1 MDHRTNSDYFHY
13 TALNGFYTRGGVCL
27 LRGTNCIFIVQ
38 VNLSLER
45 VNKMCLV
52 GLERRPWFQMNLSPR
67 SLVMVLTRSMII
79 DGLTLCFGTRT
90 CTLSAKMTLR
100 PYPEYSVANYFL
112 SRNNYQTINKSR
124 EQPGG
129 NTRKGNTI
137 NNRSN
142 STFKNNQSTIS
153 IITKPIFNFPLR
165 HMQQRLK
172 SWGCYQPLDDL
183 MSELHL
189 HQFCTKE
196 GPTCVVV
203 HTKFNLL
210 I

>member
-1 MDHRTNSDYFHY
+1 MFIGLAAQTLVSAVSF
-13 TALNGFYTRGGVCL
+13 LSIPCNGSHEIDDNRWPD
-27 LRGTNCIFIVQ
+27 IVFWEPY
-38 VNLSLER
+38 VY
-45 VNKMCLV
+45 
-52 GLERRPWFQMNLSPR
+52 
-67 SLVMVLTRSMII
+67 
-79 DGLTLCFGTRT
+79 
-90 CTLSAKMTLR
+90 AKMTLR
-100 PYPEYSVANYFL
+100 SYPEYSAANYFL
-112 SRNNYQTINKSR
+112 SRNNHYTTNKSR

-142 STFKNNQSTIS
+142 STLKNNQSTIS

-172 SWGCYQPLDDL
+172 SWGSYPPLDDL

-189 HQFCTKE
+189 DLFCTKE

>member
-1 MDHRTNSDYFHY
+1 MR
-13 TALNGFYTRGGVCL
+13 L
-27 LRGTNCIFIVQ
+27 L
-38 VNLSLER
+38 
-45 VNKMCLV
+45 
-52 GLERRPWFQMNLSPR
+52 GLERRPWVHLYLSSR

-79 DGLTLCFGTRT
+79 DGLTLCFGSRT
-90 CTLSAKMTLR
+90 CTSHAKMTLR
-100 PYPEYSVANYFL
+100 SYPEYPVANYFL
-112 SRNNYQTINKSR
+112 SRNNYWTINKNR

-142 STFKNNQSTIS
+142 STLKNNQSTIS

-172 SWGCYQPLDDL
+172 SWGSYPPLDDL
-183 MSELHL
+183 MSEPHL
-189 HQFCTKE
+189 DLFCTKE